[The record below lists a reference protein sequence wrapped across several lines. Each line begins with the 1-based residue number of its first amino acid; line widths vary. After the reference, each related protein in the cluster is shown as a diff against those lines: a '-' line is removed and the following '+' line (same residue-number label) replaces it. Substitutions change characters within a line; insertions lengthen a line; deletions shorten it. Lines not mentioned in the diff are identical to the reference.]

1 MVIEDSMIL
10 AQREPDMTATLTPA
24 SVTAPASNT
33 PASNTPASSAEE
45 RAARLS
51 TASLRRVIEPE
62 TDLPWG
68 ELRPGQVLADELLSI
83 EGLELELTAEQ
94 KAQLSREELASML
107 TTGLR
112 FEAALMS
119 GFGAEIMRSDVR
131 DPRVTYMLHE
141 IGEETRHS
149 RAFARLVD
157 ELDSKAE
164 NPLDHG
170 APARIRRRIARS
182 TLDNPALL
190 TVFVL
195 AGEEIPDL
203 LQKIAVEH
211 PDTDPLVV
219 AVNKYHRLEEAR
231 HLSFARMTLAEQWA
245 KAGWRE
251 RFRIRHGAPR
261 AIGLLFKSLIHPGVY
276 RTVGLP
282 GFRTWQRVQRTPQR
296 VALRHEGTR
305 PVLRT
310 LIDAGVLQA
319 GRIPRGWRT
328 LCGVDR
334 HGAPVGVDAPLP
346 LPA

>member
-1 MVIEDSMIL
+1 MTSTL
-10 AQREPDMTATLTPA
+10 TATRSA
-24 SVTAPASNT
+24 TAT
-33 PASNTPASSAEE
+33 VDE

-51 TASLRRVIEPE
+51 TASLRKVIEPE
-62 TDLPWG
+62 TDLPWDQLG
-68 ELRPGQVLADELLSI
+68 AGQIVADELLTTA
-83 EGLELELTAEQ
+83 GLDLELTPEQ
-94 KAQLSREELASML
+94 RALLSREEMASML

-112 FEAALMS
+112 FEAGLMA
-119 GFGAEIMRSDVR
+119 GFGTQMMGADVR
-131 DPRVTYMLHE
+131 DPRVRYMLHE

-157 ELDSKAE
+157 ELGPTAQ

-170 APARIRRRIARS
+170 APARVRRRIQRS

-203 LQKIAVEH
+203 LQKIAAEH

-219 AVNKYHRLEEAR
+219 ALNRYHRQEEAR
-231 HLSFARMTLAEQWA
+231 HLSFARMTLPEQWA

-261 AIGLLFKSLIHPGVY
+261 AIGMLFGSLVHPGVY
-276 RTVGLP
+276 KTVGLS
-282 GFRTWQRVQRTPQR
+282 GFRTWRRVNRSPQR
-296 VALRHEGTR
+296 VAVRHAGTR

-310 LIDAGVLQA
+310 LLDADVLKA
-319 GRIPRGWRT
+319 GRVPRAWQK

-334 HGAPVGVDAPLP
+334 NGEPVGIDLP
-346 LPA
+346 LPGGIVA

>member
-1 MVIEDSMIL
+1 
-10 AQREPDMTATLTPA
+10 MTATLTPT
-24 SVTAPASNT
+24 SSNT
-33 PASNTPASSAEE
+33 DE
-45 RAARLS
+45 RTARLS

-62 TDLPWG
+62 TDLPWDQLG
-68 ELRPGQVLADELLSI
+68 DGQVLADELLST
-83 EGLELELTAEQ
+83 EGLDLDLTPEQ
-94 KAQLSREELASML
+94 RAQLSREELASML

-119 GFGAEIMRSDVR
+119 GFGAEIMRSDVG
-131 DPRVTYMLHE
+131 DPRVAYMLHE

-157 ELDSKAE
+157 ALAPLAE

-170 APARIRRRIARS
+170 APARIRKRIARS

-203 LQKIAVEH
+203 FQKIAAEH

-219 AVNKYHRLEEAR
+219 AINKYHRMEEAR
-231 HLSFARMTLAEQWA
+231 HLSFARMTLPEQWA
-245 KAGWRE
+245 KAGRRE

-261 AIGLLFKSLIHPGVY
+261 AIGMLFASLVHPGVY
-276 RTVGLP
+276 RAVGLP
-282 GFRTWQRVQRTPQR
+282 AFRTWRRVQRTPQR
-296 VALRHEGTR
+296 IALRHEGTR

-319 GRIPRGWRT
+319 GRVPRGWRK

-334 HGAPVGVDAPLP
+334 RGEPVGVDVPLP